1 VFHLNDSKK
10 PCGSRV
16 DRHEHIGK
24 GCLGLDPFR
33 KLLND
38 PRFSELPMLL
48 ETPKLE
54 SPESRRRD
62 VDPWDARNLR
72 TLRKLIRAV

>member
-1 VFHLNDSKK
+1 LNDSKK

-33 KLLND
+33 WLLND
-38 PRFSELPMLL
+38 PRFAQLPMLL

-54 SPESRRRD
+54 TPESRRKRD

-72 TLRKLIRAV
+72 TLRGLLTKV

>member
-1 VFHLNDSKK
+1 
-10 PCGSRV
+10 
-16 DRHEHIGK
+16 
-24 GCLGLDPFR
+24 
-33 KLLND
+33 
-38 PRFSELPMLL
+38 MLL

-54 SPESRRRD
+54 NAESKRRSD